1 MPVLPKQLVVI
12 GDSSVYG
19 WGDTEGGGWCE
30 RLRKDW
36 SKIQN
41 APIIYQLGVRG
52 DGIEKVSSRWEKE
65 WSSRGETRRNKPK
78 AILLNVGLNDTP
90 TIGQK
95 NGRHQLEINGF
106 EYGLERLIFEMKS
119 QTQVFVI
126 GLTPVDEDKM
136 PFAGCLWYSND
147 FCHSYERR
155 MEEVC
160 INQNVPFLPTFRE
173 MYSDLRSKNWISDD
187 GIHLNSNGHLWIYQ
201 RLKSWD
207 CLLYTSDAA
216 DERSRCRSR
225 WSPYH

>member
-36 SKIQN
+36 SKYQN
-41 APIIYQLGVRG
+41 FPIIYPLGVRG
-52 DGIEKVSSRWEKE
+52 DGIEKVSLRWEKE

-119 QTQVFVI
+119 KTQVFVV
-126 GLTPVDEDKM
+126 GLTPVNENKM

-160 INQNVPFLPTFRE
+160 KNQNVPFLSTFRE
-173 MYSDLRSKNWISDD
+173 MYSDNRSKNWITED
-187 GIHLNSNGHLWIYQ
+187 GIHLNEHGHLWIYQ

-207 CLLYTSDAA
+207 ILKKWMES
-216 DERSRCRSR
+216 
-225 WSPYH
+225 

>member
-1 MPVLPKQLVVI
+1 M
-12 GDSSVYG
+12 
-19 WGDTEGGGWCE
+19 
-30 RLRKDW
+30 
-36 SKIQN
+36 
-41 APIIYQLGVRG
+41 
-52 DGIEKVSSRWEKE
+52 
-65 WSSRGETRRNKPK
+65 
-78 AILLNVGLNDTP
+78 GLNDTP

-160 INQNVPFLPTFRE
+160 INQNVPFLPTFRD
-173 MYSDLRSKNWISDD
+173 MYSDRRSKNWISDD

-207 CLLYTSDAA
+207 NLKKWKES
-216 DERSRCRSR
+216 
-225 WSPYH
+225 

>member
-36 SKIQN
+36 SKN
-41 APIIYQLGVRG
+41 DYFPIIYPLGVRG
-52 DGIEKVSSRWEKE
+52 DGIEKVSLRWKKE

-106 EYGLERLIFEMKS
+106 EYGLERLIFEMSS

-126 GLTPVDEDKM
+126 GLTPVNENKM
-136 PFAGCLWYSND
+136 PFAGCLWYSNG

-173 MYSDLRSKNWISDD
+173 MYSDNRSKNWITED
-187 GIHLNSNGHLWIYQ
+187 GIHLNANGHLWIYQ

-207 CLLYTSDAA
+207 ILKKWKES
-216 DERSRCRSR
+216 
-225 WSPYH
+225 

>member
-1 MPVLPKQLVVI
+1 MPVLSKQLVVI

-36 SKIQN
+36 SKFN
-41 APIIYQLGVRG
+41 DFPIIYPLGVRG
-52 DGIEKVSSRWEKE
+52 DGIEKVSLRWEKE

-126 GLTPVDEDKM
+126 GLTPVDENKM

-173 MYSDLRSKNWISDD
+173 MYSDNRSKNWIAKD
-187 GIHLNSNGHLWIYQ
+187 GIHLNAHGHFWIYQ

-207 CLLYTSDAA
+207 ILNKWKES
-216 DERSRCRSR
+216 
-225 WSPYH
+225 

>member
-36 SKIQN
+36 SKYRDF
-41 APIIYQLGVRG
+41 PIIYPLGVRG
-52 DGIEKVSSRWEKE
+52 DGIEKVSLRWKKE

-126 GLTPVDEDKM
+126 GLTPVDENKM

-173 MYSDLRSKNWISDD
+173 MYSDNRSKNWIAED
-187 GIHLNSNGHLWIYQ
+187 GIHLNENGHLWIYQ

-207 CLLYTSDAA
+207 ILNKWKES
-216 DERSRCRSR
+216 
-225 WSPYH
+225 

>member
-1 MPVLPKQLVVI
+1 MGSEMCI
-12 GDSSVYG
+12 RD
-19 WGDTEGGGWCE
+19 
-30 RLRKDW
+30 RRKDW
-36 SKIQN
+36 SIFHDF
-41 APIIYQLGVRG
+41 PIIYPLGVRG
-52 DGIEKVSSRWEKE
+52 DGIEKVSLRWEKE

-95 NGRHQLEINGF
+95 NGRHQLELNGF

-126 GLTPVDEDKM
+126 GLTPVDENKM

-173 MYSDLRSKNWISDD
+173 MYSDNRSKNWIAED
-187 GIHLNSNGHLWIYQ
+187 GIHLNAHGHLWIYQ

-207 CLLYTSDAA
+207 ILKKWKES
-216 DERSRCRSR
+216 
-225 WSPYH
+225 

>member
-1 MPVLPKQLVVI
+1 MPVFPKQLVI
-12 GDSSVYG
+12 IWDSYVFG

-52 DGIEKVSSRWEKE
+52 DGIEKVSFRWEKE

-160 INQNVPFLPTFRE
+160 INQNVPFLPTFRD
-173 MYSDLRSKNWISDD
+173 MYSDRRSKNWISDD

-207 CLLYTSDAA
+207 NLKKWKES
-216 DERSRCRSR
+216 
-225 WSPYH
+225 

>member
-19 WGDTEGGGWCE
+19 WGDTEEGGWCE

-52 DGIEKVSSRWEKE
+52 DGIEKVSFRWEKE
-65 WSSRGETRRNKPK
+65 WSSRGEIRRNKPK

-126 GLTPVDEDKM
+126 GLTPVDENKM

-173 MYSDLRSKNWISDD
+173 MYSDLRTKNWISDD

-207 CLLYTSDAA
+207 ILKKWKES
-216 DERSRCRSR
+216 
-225 WSPYH
+225 